1 MLSFDFTS
9 SGKLESLFGT
19 GFSFHFRHSI
29 VIKLVLVSYFFF
41 GLMNMVIRFPSNLGS
56 CSTFPTCSRS
66 WARRSKRISPFSLY
80 KIDTTDKSINIKTF
94 NFDGNNYSVETI
106 DSHQINDNV
115 DGVAPTDNKM
125 LTAGEQ
131 VARVKARRVCKKT
144 TGGCNSYEMEIS
156 GERALGKEPALWET
170 IHVVFKLKGSMTKE
184 KAEKA
189 CALSID
195 KYCSVA
201 ATLRA
206 AGAVITWEV
215 VIL

>member
-1 MLSFDFTS
+1 MAKIILKRTDNDYQFQTLDETGQVMTMDIPADQGGHGNGVRPMQALLSALGGC
-9 SGKLESLFGT
+9 SGVDVVMILNKQ
-19 GFSFHFRHSI
+19 
-29 VIKLVLVSYFFF
+29 K
-41 GLMNMVIRFPSNLGS
+41 
-56 CSTFPTCSRS
+56 
-66 WARRSKRISPFSLY
+66 
-80 KIDTTDKSINIKTF
+80 
-94 NFDGNNYSVETI
+94 ETI
-106 DSHQINDNV
+106 EH
-115 DGVAPTDNKM
+115 
-125 LTAGEQ
+125 
-131 VARVKARRVCKKT
+131 
-144 TGGCNSYEMEIS
+144 YEMEII
-156 GERALGKEPALWET
+156 GERAVGKEPALWET

>member
-1 MLSFDFTS
+1 MAKIILKRTDNDYQFQSLDETGQVMTMDIPADQGGHGNGVRPMQALLSALGGC
-9 SGKLESLFGT
+9 SGVDVVMILNKQ
-19 GFSFHFRHSI
+19 
-29 VIKLVLVSYFFF
+29 K
-41 GLMNMVIRFPSNLGS
+41 
-56 CSTFPTCSRS
+56 
-66 WARRSKRISPFSLY
+66 
-80 KIDTTDKSINIKTF
+80 
-94 NFDGNNYSVETI
+94 ETI
-106 DSHQINDNV
+106 DH
-115 DGVAPTDNKM
+115 
-125 LTAGEQ
+125 
-131 VARVKARRVCKKT
+131 
-144 TGGCNSYEMEIS
+144 YEMEII
-156 GERALGKEPALWET
+156 GERAVGKEPALWET

>member
-1 MLSFDFTS
+1 MAKITL
-9 SGKLESLFGT
+9 
-19 GFSFHFRHSI
+19 
-29 VIKLVLVSYFFF
+29 
-41 GLMNMVIRFPSNLGS
+41 
-56 CSTFPTCSRS
+56 
-66 WARRSKRISPFSLY
+66 KR
-80 KIDTTDKSINIKTF
+80 
-94 NFDGNNYSVETI
+94 
-106 DSHQINDNV
+106 
-115 DGVAPTDNKM
+115 TDNDYQFQT
-125 LTAGEQ
+125 LDETGQ
-131 VARVKARRVCKKT
+131 VMTMDIPADQGGHGNGVRPMQALLSAL
-144 TGGCNSYEMEIS
+144 GGCSGVDVVMILNKQKEIIEHYEMEIS
-156 GERALGKEPALWET
+156 GERAVGKEPALWET